1 MKHMVCMNTLKEVL
15 EWLRTAD
22 LTCLGCGAKLSGRRP
37 QKYRNRF
44 GIEGWWVYITCK
56 KCGRQNSVKDLL
68 TKTQNTQ
75 AEKDDFAEFQEVDFD
90 PLSEPWSR
98 YELEDGTQISVRMV
112 ALRIQQQVTTDGE
125 PVYSITYNPFYAI
138 RSPKH
143 LRGPPKKTV
152 PPPDVLNSLP
162 RRKVKIVSKVEPW
175 STYLLETG
183 KSISV
188 KLRVTQIQR
197 IEGVYDPE
205 GNPYYE
211 ASTELYVEPQIK
223 TRMSA

>member
-1 MKHMVCMNTLKEVL
+1 M
-15 EWLRTAD
+15 
-22 LTCLGCGAKLSGRRP
+22 
-37 QKYRNRF
+37 
-44 GIEGWWVYITCK
+44 IT
-56 KCGRQNSVKDLL
+56 
-68 TKTQNTQ
+68 
-75 AEKDDFAEFQEVDFD
+75 
-90 PLSEPWSR
+90 
-98 YELEDGTQISVRMV
+98 
-112 ALRIQQQVTTDGE
+112 LRIQQQITTDGE
-125 PVYSITYNPFYAI
+125 PVYSLTYNPFYSI

-143 LRGPPKKTV
+143 LRGPPNRTV

-162 RRKVKIVSKVEPW
+162 RRRVKIVSKVEPW

-188 KLRVTQIQR
+188 KLCITEVQR

-223 TRMSA
+223 TRQSA